1 MAARPSSPAPWLAL
15 GAAIGLVFAAVLGPL
30 RPLGAADE
38 PGGRGGSAAEP
49 DQGEGYEEDDPN
61 EEAEEQHE
69 GTEKRMEALEE
80 AVRNGSFGKAT
91 HVKGRAAPGWNGQQV
106 IAPTIDDWEPA
117 VAADPSA
124 PYVYLLTTR
133 YAAKPCPGNC
143 PSPWIALHVSSD
155 GGHTFNAGTPLCA
168 CKGSGQFDPIVEVVR
183 NTGAVYA
190 LYMNGFNVV
199 FTKSLNHGAAN
210 SWSAPV
216 NTYGNVSWNDKPV
229 LAVSDDGRDVYVSFN
244 GPTAGDLWMAQ
255 SHDFGTTWTQT
266 KVVDSARYYY
276 AYDADVLTDGTV
288 VFAEGSVDY
297 GSSGQKGNATGT
309 VQQVVVRST
318 NRGSSWSV
326 VPIDENPVG
335 LACVAGGCSSDFYIG
350 HLGIAGDGGNQLTLV
365 YDAATTSGGLQ
376 SIYVRRSAD
385 KGVTWSPRTA
395 ISAGGEEAVAPGV
408 ESVGAGDV
416 RVVYQ
421 QTAGANVDRWNTWSR
436 RSIDGGATFAAAVK
450 ISDATTGPGYVT
462 PAGYLEIYGDYLEV
476 GITNTGDTFAA
487 WGEGFSYDGPG
498 GVWYALGR

>member
-1 MAARPSSPAPWLAL
+1 MAARPSSSAPWLAI

-30 RPLGAADE
+30 RPLGTADT
-38 PGGRGGSAAEP
+38 PGGRGGAAQP
-49 DQGEGYEEDDPN
+49 DTGEELEEDDPN
-61 EEAEEQHE
+61 EEAEEQGE

-80 AVRNGSFGKAT
+80 AVREGKFGKAQAT
-91 HVKGRAAPGWNGQQV
+91 KGRAAPGWGSQKVAN
-106 IAPTIDDWEPA
+106 ATTDDWEPA

-124 PYVYLLTTR
+124 PWVYLLTTR
-133 YAAKPCPGNC
+133 YAAKPCSGNC

-155 GGHTFNAGTPLCA
+155 GGRTFDAGKPLCA
-168 CKGSGQFDPIVEVVR
+168 CKGSGQFDPIIEVVR

-190 LYMNGFNVV
+190 VYMNGFNVV
-199 FTKSLNHGAAN
+199 FTKSSNHGTN
-210 SWSAPV
+210 WSTPV

-255 SHDFGTTWTQT
+255 SHDAGATWTQT

-309 VQQVVVRST
+309 VRQVVVRST
-318 NRGSSWSV
+318 NRGASWSV
-326 VPIDENPVG
+326 VPVDEGPVG
-335 LACVAGGCSSDFYIG
+335 LACVAAGCSSDFYIG
-350 HLGIAGDGGNQLTLV
+350 HLGIAGDGGNQLVIV
-365 YDAATTSGGLQ
+365 YDEATTTGGLQ
-376 SIYVRRSAD
+376 TIYARRSAD
-385 KGVTWSPRTA
+385 KGVTWSPRST
-395 ISAGGEEAVAPGV
+395 ISAGGEEAVAPAV

-436 RSIDGGATFAAAVK
+436 RSTDGGATFAAAVK
-450 ISDATTGPGYVT
+450 ISDATSGPGYVT
-462 PAGYLEIYGDYLEV
+462 PQGYLEIYGDYLEV
-476 GITNTGDTFAA
+476 GVTSTGDTFAA